1 VRLDQRVAQRHV
13 HLVVED
19 LGLAALGRGDE
30 VLVKNGKDVLADL
43 GELGLNLLAV
53 LLDESDLL
61 LVALGLLL
69 LLDGGDDSPGCTA
82 STDDVLVG
90 DGKEV
95 SLLNRELLVGRSN
108 VLHVLDH
115 LCTEVSFAHAV
126 DDRSW
131 TYPRSAR
138 PARRAWPGRQN
149 PRNPS
154 LMICDMKSGGTCC

>member
-1 VRLDQRVAQRHV
+1 M
-13 HLVVED
+13 VED

-43 GELGLNLLAV
+43 GELGLDLLAV

-69 LLDGGDDSPGCTA
+69 LLNGGDDSPGCTA

-115 LCTEVSFAHAV
+115 LWTGVSFAHV
-126 DDRSW
+126 VGQRS
-131 TYPRSAR
+131 
-138 PARRAWPGRQN
+138 
-149 PRNPS
+149 
-154 LMICDMKSGGTCC
+154 